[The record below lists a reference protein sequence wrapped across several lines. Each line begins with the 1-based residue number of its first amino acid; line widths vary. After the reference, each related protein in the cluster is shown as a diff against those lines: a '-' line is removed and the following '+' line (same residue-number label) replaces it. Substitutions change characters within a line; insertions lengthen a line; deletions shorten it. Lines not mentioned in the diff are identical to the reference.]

1 MELRQALLLAALAAT
16 AGAWRPGGR
25 APALRLPSRLGATID
40 DTEAPEAAF
49 GASSSSGAPKRL
61 KRVPR
66 GARPTVAI
74 IGRPNVGK
82 SSLVN
87 RLCDAGKK
95 GTIAVNEAGVT
106 RDRVYQKAEWCGRT
120 FDVVDTGGLLFEDEE
135 GALFLDE
142 IREQATLA
150 LREAC
155 ACVVVVDGRAGS
167 TRLDDDIARFLR
179 RWPDQTLEVVLAV
192 NKCESAEREA
202 ELVADF
208 WPLGLG
214 EPRACSAIHGNGV
227 AEVLDALLPALD
239 ASIEAKAAQIK
250 TMDAIDAKPHVN
262 VCFLGRP
269 NVGKSSLLNRFLGP
283 GETRA
288 IVSDV
293 AGTTRDAV
301 DAELDVDGTIFRFVD
316 TAGVRRKARVTKQG
330 TEPEMVAR
338 ALRTARLAD
347 VVLLVVDATQ
357 ELSDQDAALAQR
369 VADDG
374 RACVVL
380 ANKWDAYEDKD
391 EASTRA
397 VEKKIKETLTAVSWA
412 EVVFLSAKTGQR
424 CLKVYA
430 ALQRAVDAHRRRVA
444 TATLN
449 EVIRDAML
457 WQPPPASAG
466 GKAGAKIYFVS
477 QTAVAPPTIVAMCNS
492 PAAFTD
498 NYKRYLERKLRE
510 SLNFAGTPV
519 SFIFRGRRL
528 RDSNRD
534 AAKRSKP

>member
-1 MELRQALLLAALAAT
+1 MRRAVLLLAALAAT

-25 APALRLPSRLGATID
+25 APALRRPSRLGATID

-369 VADDG
+369 SVERRECFFARISPEDAKKSDPVALG
-374 RACVVL
+374 RPSASPTTAAPASSSRTSGTRTRTRTRRRRAPSRRRSRRRSRPCPGPRSSSSRRRR
-380 ANKWDAYEDKD
+380 ASA
-391 EASTRA
+391 ASRSTPRSSAPSTR
-397 VEKKIKETLTAVSWA
+397 TA
-412 EVVFLSAKTGQR
+412 
-424 CLKVYA
+424 A
-430 ALQRAVDAHRRRVA
+430 ASRPRR
-444 TATLN
+444 
-449 EVIRDAML
+449 
-457 WQPPPASAG
+457 
-466 GKAGAKIYFVS
+466 
-477 QTAVAPPTIVAMCNS
+477 
-492 PAAFTD
+492 
-498 NYKRYLERKLRE
+498 
-510 SLNFAGTPV
+510 
-519 SFIFRGRRL
+519 
-528 RDSNRD
+528 
-534 AAKRSKP
+534 

>member
-1 MELRQALLLAALAAT
+1 MGWLRPLLLAVLAYG

-25 APALRLPSRLGATID
+25 APALRRPSRLGATID

-269 NVGKSSLLNRFLGP
+269 N
-283 GETRA
+283 
-288 IVSDV
+288 
-293 AGTTRDAV
+293 
-301 DAELDVDGTIFRFVD
+301 LDVDGTIFRFVD

-369 VADDG
+369 
-374 RACVVL
+374 
-380 ANKWDAYEDKD
+380 
-391 EASTRA
+391 
-397 VEKKIKETLTAVSWA
+397 KKIKETLTAVSWA

-492 PAAFTD
+492 PTAFTD
-498 NYKRYLERKLRE
+498 NYKCYLERKLRE

>member
-1 MELRQALLLAALAAT
+1 MRLETFFALAWGT
-16 AGAWRPGGR
+16 GAWRPNNYLSSLGR
-25 APALRLPSRLGATID
+25 PSRLGATID
-40 DTEAPEAAF
+40 DTETSSAA
-49 GASSSSGAPKRL
+49 SSGAPKVL
-61 KRVPR
+61 KRIPR

-87 RLCDAGKK
+87 RLTDAGKS
-95 GTIAVNEAGVT
+95 GAIAVNEAGVT
-106 RDRVYQKAEWCGRT
+106 RDRVYQKAEWCGRQ

-135 GALFLDE
+135 GALFLEE

-155 ACVVVVDGRAGS
+155 ACVVVVDGRAGR
-167 TRLDDDIARFLR
+167 TRLDDDIAAFLR
-179 RWPDQTLEVVLAV
+179 KWPDKALNVVLAV
-192 NKCESAEREA
+192 NKCESMEREA
-202 ELVADF
+202 ELVAEF
-208 WPLGLG
+208 WSLGLG
-214 EPRACSAIHGNGV
+214 EPLACSAIHGNGV
-227 AEVLDALLPALD
+227 AEVLDALLPTVDAAL
-239 ASIEAKAAQIK
+239 AEKREAIARMA
-250 TMDAIDAKPHVN
+250 AIDARPHVD

-301 DAELDVDGTIFRFVD
+301 DAELDVDGTVFRFVD
-316 TAGVRRKARVTKQG
+316 TAGVRRKARVTKKG
-330 TEPEMVAR
+330 TEPEMVNR

-357 ELSDQDAALAQR
+357 DLTDQDAMLAQR
-369 VADDG
+369 IADDG

-391 EASTRA
+391 EKSTRD
-397 VEKKIKETLTAVSWA
+397 VEKKIRETLSAVAWA

-430 ALQRAVDAHRRRVA
+430 AIQRAYESARTRVP

-449 EVIRDAML
+449 EVVRDAML
-457 WQPPPASAG
+457 WQAPPASVG
-466 GKAGAKIYFVS
+466 SKAGAKIYFVS
-477 QTAVAPPTIVAMCNS
+477 QTAVAPPTIVAMCNDPKS
-492 PAAFTD
+492 FTD
-498 NYKRYLERKLRE
+498 NYKRYLERKVRE
-510 SLNFAGTPV
+510 SLPFSGTPV
-519 SFIFRGRRL
+519 NFVFRARRL
-528 RDSNRD
+528 RDENRD
-534 AAKRSKP
+534 AAKRAGRKK